1 MVKWNRLPRG
11 QTGTSFCFL
20 PSLHARSVDNIL
32 RRVTP
37 EVQKSR
43 FNLFIFF
50 FSISEVQK
58 ESASGAIGVRKRCSQ
73 IYSHPANRATCYCPA
88 ILHSVESLV
97 QHCAQYS
104 ISPLYIRLFLL
115 YHRTFVNVRCQENT
129 SPKTQIC
136 QNETWWTFSQPM
148 KATDKYIWPIENE
161 SKKKT
166 KLQVH
171 PLTQMYPYT
180 ERAKYKNIGA
190 ILVSR
195 RPRSES
201 EINLLTSGNLAHYTI
216 FL

>member
-1 MVKWNRLPRG
+1 MVKRNLLPRG
-11 QTGTSFCFL
+11 QAGLLSAFCRFCTL
-20 PSLHARSVDNIL
+20 DQWTTFCEESRLKYRS
-32 RRVTP
+32 RASTF
-37 EVQKSR
+37 SSS
-43 FNLFIFF
+43 F

-97 QHCAQYS
+97 QHCAHYS

-166 KLQVH
+166 KLQVY

-190 ILVSR
+190 ILGSR
-195 RPRSES
+195 RPGSES